1 VQISPRDASA
11 RRFRAYA
18 YMQKKQW
25 QKAIDDYTVAITRTR
40 KIDVEGRT
48 RRGFAYRNLKQ
59 YDKAI
64 EDFTKVIEAAPKD
77 IEAYRR
83 RAYAYTL
90 AGAQD
95 DKAAADLKAI
105 LELKP
110 NDADA
115 QKRLKALQAK
125 APPALRAKP
134 KQPLAGSPG
143 DTPAARPTPVR

>member
-1 VQISPRDASA
+1 MIQ
-11 RRFRAYA
+11 
-18 YMQKKQW
+18 
-25 QKAIDDYTVAITRTR
+25 
-40 KIDVEGRT
+40 
-48 RRGFAYRNLKQ
+48 
-59 YDKAI
+59 
-64 EDFTKVIEAAPKD
+64 AAPKD

-90 AGAQD
+90 AGQD

-125 APPALRAKP
+125 TPPALRAKP
-134 KQPLAGSPG
+134 KQPLAGSAG
-143 DTPAARPTPVR
+143 STPAARPTSIR

>member
-1 VQISPRDASA
+1 
-11 RRFRAYA
+11 
-18 YMQKKQW
+18 M
-25 QKAIDDYTVAITRTR
+25 
-40 KIDVEGRT
+40 EGRT

-64 EDFTKVIEAAPKD
+64 EDFTNVIEAAPKD
-77 IEAYRR
+77 VEAYRR

-90 AGAQD
+90 AGQD
-95 DKAAADLKAI
+95 DKAAADLKAN

-134 KQPLAGSPG
+134 KQPLAGSTG
-143 DTPAARPTPVR
+143 DIPAARPTPFR